1 MKNGDII
8 ELKIEKI
15 VYSGA
20 GLGFYDGIAVFIKK
34 TVPEDIVRARLTKLK
49 KSYAEARLIEVIE
62 PSPHRTK
69 PICPLQNAC
78 GSCNLQFVD
87 YEFLIE
93 QKEQMLYEA
102 FRDNLPKEKF
112 LPFEKS
118 PKTENY
124 RKKAQYPIGETKNS
138 KRILAGYYREQTH
151 EITNIKFC
159 PIQPPVFDKLIDFI
173 RENWEFG
180 AWCKYNKNGLLRQVV
195 ARINNA
201 GEIMLTLV
209 LKCETLPK
217 KIDLSKFQEKLQKEF
232 PEIVSLYLNFNPTEG
247 NRILGEKFELIY
259 GEGTLRE
266 TLEYKDNKKEYKI
279 GAESFFQTN
288 PACAS
293 QIFSYIKEHTQ
304 GDKTILDAYGGV
316 GAIGIWV
323 SDEAKKIALVEE
335 NKNAIQMAKEN
346 FKLNNIKN
354 YEVYEGDA
362 KVQLNNFYIKKKTF
376 DCAIIDP
383 PRKGSDKGALD
394 ILTKITDKIIYM
406 SCNPE
411 TLARDVKILE
421 EKGFE
426 CESVKG
432 FDMFPW
438 THHIEAV
445 AIIRKKK

>member
-15 VYSGA
+15 VYSGM
-20 GLGFYDGIAVFIKK
+20 GLGFLDGIAVFVKK
-34 TVPEDIVRARLTKLK
+34 TVPEDVISARVIKLK
-49 KSYAEARLIEVIE
+49 KSWAEARLIEVKT
-62 PSPHRTK
+62 PSKHRAK

-78 GSCNLQFVD
+78 GSCNLQFVNYD
-87 YEFLIE
+87 FLIS

-112 LPFEKS
+112 MPFEKS
-118 PKTENY
+118 PKTECY

-138 KRILAGYYREQTH
+138 KRILAGYYKEGTH

-159 PIQPPVFDKLIDFI
+159 PIQPPAFDKLIDFI

-195 ARINNA
+195 ARTNKA

-209 LKCETLPK
+209 LKCDMLPK
-217 KIDLSKFQEKLQKEF
+217 KIDLSEFIKKLQKEF
-232 PEIVSLYLNFNPTEG
+232 PQIVSFYLNYNSSDT
-247 NRILGEKFELIY
+247 NKILGEKFELIY
-259 GEGTLRE
+259 GDATLTE
-266 TLEYKDNKKEYKI
+266 TLQHKDNKKTYKI

-288 PACAS
+288 PECAA
-293 QIFSYIKEHTQ
+293 QIFSYIKDFTKE
-304 GDKTILDAYGGV
+304 DKTILDAYGGV

-323 SDEAKKIALVEE
+323 SGESKKIALVEE
-335 NKNAIQMAKEN
+335 NKDAIRMAKEN

-354 YEVYEGDA
+354 YEVFEGDA

-383 PRKGSDKGALD
+383 PRKGSDRGALE
-394 ILTKITDKIIYM
+394 ILAKITDKIIYM

-411 TLARDVKILE
+411 TLARDVKVLE
-421 EKGFE
+421 EYGFE
-426 CESVKG
+426 CDSVKG

>member
-15 VYSGA
+15 VYSGL
-20 GLGFYDGIAVFIKK
+20 GLGFCDGIAVFVKK
-34 TVPEDIVRARLTKLK
+34 TVPEDIVRARVIKLK
-49 KSYAEARLIEVIE
+49 KSYAEARLIEVMTQ
-62 PSPHRTK
+62 SPHRTK

-87 YEFLIE
+87 YDFLIS

-118 PKTENY
+118 PKVQNY

-138 KRILAGYYREQTH
+138 KRILAGYYREGTH

-159 PIQPPVFDKLIDFI
+159 PIQPSIFDKLINFV

-180 AWCKYNKNGLLRQVV
+180 ARCKYNKNGLLRQII
-195 ARINNA
+195 ARANKND
-201 GEIMLTLV
+201 EIMLTLV
-209 LKCETLPK
+209 LKCSELPK
-217 KIDLSKFQEKLQKEF
+217 KINLATFQEKLQKEF
-232 PEIVSLYLNFNPTEG
+232 PQVVSFYLNFNPSDG

-259 GEGTLRE
+259 GEPTLLE
-266 TLEYKDNKKEYKI
+266 TLEYKENKKTYKI

-288 PACAS
+288 PECAA
-293 QIFSYIKEHTQ
+293 QIFSYIKEHTT

-323 SDEAKKIALVEE
+323 SNENKKIALVEE
-335 NKNAIQMAKEN
+335 NKDAVKMAKEN

-383 PRKGSDKGALD
+383 PRKGSDAGALE

-406 SCNPE
+406 SCNAE

-445 AIIRKKK
+445 AVLRKKK

>member
-15 VYSGA
+15 VYSGL
-20 GLGFYDGIAVFIKK
+20 GLGFCDGIAVFVKK
-34 TVPEDIVRARLTKLK
+34 TVPEDIVRARVMKLK
-49 KSYAEARLIEVIE
+49 KSYAEARLIEVITQ
-62 PSPHRTK
+62 SPHRTK

-87 YEFLIE
+87 YDFLIS

-118 PKTENY
+118 PNVQNY

-138 KRILAGYYREQTH
+138 KRILAGYYKEGTH

-159 PIQPPVFDKLIDFI
+159 PIQPSIFDKLINFV
-173 RENWEFG
+173 RENWELG
-180 AWCKYNKNGLLRQVV
+180 AWCKYNKNGLLRQVI
-195 ARINNA
+195 ARANNND
-201 GEIMLTLV
+201 EIMLTLV
-209 LKCETLPK
+209 LKCSELPK
-217 KIDLSKFQEKLQKEF
+217 KINFATFQEKLQKEF
-232 PEIVSLYLNFNPTEG
+232 PQVVSFYLNFNPSDG
-247 NRILGEKFELIY
+247 NKILGEKFELIY
-259 GEGTLRE
+259 GEPTLLE
-266 TLEYKDNKKEYKI
+266 TLEYKENKKVYKI

-288 PACAS
+288 PECAA
-293 QIFSYIKEHTQ
+293 QIFSYIKEHTA

-323 SDEAKKIALVEE
+323 SDENKKITLVEE
-335 NKNAIQMAKEN
+335 NKDAVKMAKEN

-362 KVQLNNFYIKKKTF
+362 KVQLNNFYIKKKNF

-383 PRKGSDKGALD
+383 PRKGSDAGALE
-394 ILTKITDKIIYM
+394 ILTKITGKIIYM

-445 AIIRKKK
+445 AVLRKKK